1 MNSPLTR
8 DQIIQLF
15 SKHPINPK
23 VLFKEKPS
31 PEHPTLMF
39 DLREKPDGGAEAI
52 FYPSF
57 FRMPPEDQHRFLNKA
72 LEHLDE
78 LYQLYCTNPS
88 KAMMLMAKNLLQ
100 REHNVD
106 TKTKPEIDPSLFDDA
121 HHDDSHPLGVESPAA
136 PLPSLEDLLRENQ
149 QQFKEAVD
157 SLRELQSKDPNKVL
171 LARNFNIHKN
181 MALEILESFI
191 GLSLDRLSSE
201 VVSQVTEHAVHYV
214 RKMAYFHHQ
223 LISLAQQDQAE
234 QDQT

>member
-8 DQIIQLF
+8 NQIIQLF

-31 PEHPTLMF
+31 SEHPTLIF

-78 LYQLYCTNPS
+78 LYQLYCTLPS
-88 KAMMLMAKNLLQ
+88 KAMILMAQNLLQ
-100 REHNVD
+100 TENNVSQN
-106 TKTKPEIDPSLFDDA
+106 KPKIDPSLFDDA
-121 HHDDSHPLGVESPAA
+121 HHDDSHPLGMESPAA
-136 PLPSLEDLLRENQ
+136 PLPSLEDLFRENQ
-149 QQFKEAVD
+149 QQLKETMD
-157 SLRELQSKDPNKVL
+157 SLKELQSKDPNRVL

-201 VVSQVTEHAVHYV
+201 VVSQVTEHAVHHV
-214 RKMAYFHHQ
+214 RKMAYFHYQ
-223 LISLAQQDQAE
+223 LISLAQQDQTE
-234 QDQT
+234 QD

>member
-8 DQIIQLF
+8 DYIIQLF

-31 PEHPTLMF
+31 PEHPALMF

-52 FYPSF
+52 FYPNF

-78 LYQLYCTNPS
+78 LYQLSCTVPS
-88 KAMMLMAKNLLQ
+88 KAMMLMAQNLLQ
-100 REHNVD
+100 MEHNVD
-106 TKTKPEIDPSLFDDA
+106 TKTKPEIDLSLFDES
-121 HHDDSHPLGVESPAA
+121 DSNPLGMESPAA
-136 PLPSLEDLLRENQ
+136 PLPSLEDLFRENQ
-149 QQFKEAVD
+149 QQLQEAMD
-157 SLRELQSKDPNKVL
+157 SLKELQSKDPNRVL

-201 VVSQVTEHAVHYV
+201 IVSQVTEHAVHHV
-214 RKMAYFHHQ
+214 RKMAYFHYQ
-223 LISLAQQDQAE
+223 LINLAQQNQAE